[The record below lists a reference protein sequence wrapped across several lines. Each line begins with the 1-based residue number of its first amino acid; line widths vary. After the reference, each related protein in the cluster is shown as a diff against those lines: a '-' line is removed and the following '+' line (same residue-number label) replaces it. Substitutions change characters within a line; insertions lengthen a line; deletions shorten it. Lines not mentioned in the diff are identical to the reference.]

1 MTVYVSLVVQYAD
14 PFKGARVALARA
26 GDRENNLVAR
36 VPAPVRAQRG
46 WHVPGDAHFQAP
58 PSRARVQVSDN
69 VKKRARH
76 APRFFRFPALCG
88 LLVVRG
94 SLPFLH
100 DGRLSRSHLGSILS
114 PDRTRA
120 LQENR
125 GSVQFHAVHG
135 SLE

>member
-58 PSRARVQVSDN
+58 VPCPRVNVADN
-69 VKKRARH
+69 VKKRAWH
-76 APRFFRFPALCG
+76 ARFLLLFR
-88 LLVVRG
+88 
-94 SLPFLH
+94 S
-100 DGRLSRSHLGSILS
+100 GRRFARQPIHILGMCCHL
-114 PDRTRA
+114 
-120 LQENR
+120 
-125 GSVQFHAVHG
+125 
-135 SLE
+135 